1 MVSALHK
8 LAFAAVFSTASF
20 VATPA
25 MADIVMVDASSIQGA
40 NVLFNDGTQ
49 TSTLVVGHTQAGT
62 LVNFTGTTTVGS
74 IISASGGQATVDGNL
89 NMLTQPPNDTNP
101 LTSLDFSL
109 AAGTFNNLEFNLF
122 GVNDGGRAFFTGI
135 DNGGQTFTFGGT
147 TGFALGSGS
156 NFFGFQGI
164 LGQSIAS
171 FSIDI
176 TPGSIQNVQQIRLDE
191 TGAVGAVPEPGTWAM
206 MLVGF
211 GAMGFSVR
219 RRRKT
224 QNMPQVA

>member
-1 MVSALHK
+1 V
-8 LAFAAVFSTASF
+8 
-20 VATPA
+20 
-25 MADIVMVDASSIQGA
+25 
-40 NVLFNDGTQ
+40 
-49 TSTLVVGHTQAGT
+49 
-62 LVNFTGTTTVGS
+62 
-74 IISASGGQATVDGNL
+74 
-89 NMLTQPPNDTNP
+89 TQPPNDTNP

-109 AAGTFNNLEFNLF
+109 ASGTFNNLEFNLF
-122 GVNDGGRAFFTGI
+122 GVNDGGRAFFTAI
-135 DNGGQTFTFGGT
+135 DNGGQTFTFGGP

-191 TGAVGAVPEPGTWAM
+191 VRQVSAVPEPGTWAM

-211 GAMGFSVR
+211 GAIGVGMR
-219 RRRKT
+219 RRRRIGQT
-224 QNMPQVA
+224 MLQAS